1 MFKSSSERAVLVT
14 GVSGQVGSALMNL
27 LQDQAYG
34 VTRAKF
40 DLAQPETLIAQL
52 DEIEPA
58 VVINAAA
65 YTAVDQAESDAETA
79 FTVNAA
85 SPGVIA
91 EWCAVRDIPF
101 VHFSTDYVFDGS
113 GARPWQEDD
122 AVAPLNV
129 YGLSKLRGEQ
139 LIEQA
144 ALSYANSRWLI
155 FRTSWVYDAHGKNFF
170 TTMMKLGRDRETLS
184 VVNDQHGAPTYAP
197 HLAEAS
203 LSALRNALRH
213 PNFPSGIYHL
223 AQRGET
229 TWHEFAQ
236 TIFERARAQGVP
248 LAVKNV
254 EGIASKDYPTPARR
268 PANSRLA
275 SAKAQNILNVSL
287 PSWQEG
293 LQACLAQWAA
303 TQPE

>member
-1 MFKSSSERAVLVT
+1 MFKPHSVLIT
-14 GVSGQVGSALMNL
+14 GVSGQVGGALLNL

-34 VTRAKF
+34 VTRAEF

-65 YTAVDQAESDAETA
+65 YTAVDQAESDVETA

-91 EWCAVRDIPF
+91 QWCAESNVPF
-101 VHFSTDYVFDGS
+101 LHFSTDYVFDGS
-113 GARPWQEDD
+113 GQRPWKEAD

-129 YGLSKLRGEQ
+129 YGASKLRGEQ
-139 LIEQA
+139 LIEQ
-144 ALSYANSRWLI
+144 SGGRWLI
-155 FRTSWVYDAHGKNFF
+155 FRTSWLYDAHGKNFF
-170 TTMMKLGRDRETLS
+170 TTMMRLGRERETLR
-184 VVNDQHGAPTYAP
+184 VVSDQHGAPTYAP
-197 HLAEAS
+197 QLAEAS
-203 LSALRNALRH
+203 LTALRNALLQSS
-213 PNFPSGIYHL
+213 FPSGIYHL

-236 TIFERARAQGVP
+236 TIFQRAREQGVQ

-254 EGIASKDYPTPARR
+254 EAVATKDYPTPAQR

-293 LQACLAQWAA
+293 LRACLAQWATSQNNA
-303 TQPE
+303 

>member
-1 MFKSSSERAVLVT
+1 MFKPHSVLVT
-14 GVSGQVGSALMNL
+14 GVSGQVGGALLNL
-27 LQDQAYG
+27 LGEQA
-34 VTRAKF
+34 VAAPRAKF
-40 DLAQPETLIAQL
+40 DLAKPETLTARL
-52 DEIEPA
+52 DKIDPA

-91 EWCAVRDIPF
+91 QWCAARDIPF
-101 VHFSTDYVFDGS
+101 VHFSTDYVFAGDGT
-113 GARPWQEDD
+113 RPWQETD

-129 YGLSKLRGEQ
+129 YGASKLRGEQ
-139 LIEQA
+139 AIAQA
-144 ALSYANSRWLI
+144 GGRWLI

-170 TTMMKLGRDRETLS
+170 TTMLRLGRERESLR

-203 LSALRNALRH
+203 LSALENALPQ

-223 AQRGET
+223 AHAGAT
-229 TWHEFAQ
+229 TWDEFAQ
-236 TIFERARAQGVP
+236 SIFQAARELGVQ
-248 LAVKNV
+248 LSVKNV
-254 EGIASKDYPTPARR
+254 EGIATKDYPTPARR

-275 SAKAQNILNVSL
+275 TDKAQDKLKVSL
-287 PSWQEG
+287 PPWQAG
-293 LQACLAQWAA
+293 LGECLAQWAKEHR
-303 TQPE
+303 Q